1 LLFATT
7 EPNKVAPLL
16 ILTVLPASL
25 TPDKAGVVFA
35 VGVKVVT
42 VGIAG
47 ATVSETVTV
56 LVTVIA
62 ALLDASVAL

>member
-1 LLFATT
+1 M
-7 EPNKVAPLL
+7 V
-16 ILTVLPASL
+16 
-25 TPDKAGVVFA
+25 GVVSA
-35 VGVKVVT
+35 VGVKEVT

-62 ALLDASVAL
+62 ALLDASVTL

>member
-1 LLFATT
+1 
-7 EPNKVAPLL
+7 LL

-25 TPDKAGVVFA
+25 TPDRVGVVSA
-35 VGVKVVT
+35 VGVKEVT

-62 ALLDASVAL
+62 ALLDASVTL